1 MKKSQ
6 KRSNSTV
13 PQILH
18 AERNHFLTS
27 DLKVDPKK
35 MIKET
40 IFEKLDLFSDN
51 ENIKCKYYT
60 NQQFK
65 ENSSDKHKN
74 QMTVLYINMLSLPCH
89 TDEFTELLRFIK
101 TNFIG
106 IMKSRLTAK
115 KDPMNKM
122 YISSH
127 NIKHTPTKLDKGGNL
142 LYISKDLNYKKWNN
156 RKLYQD
162 KKSRICFYRAFIVI

>member
-27 DLKVDPKK
+27 DLKVNPKK

-60 NQQFK
+60 NQ
-65 ENSSDKHKN
+65 
-74 QMTVLYINMLSLPCH
+74 
-89 TDEFTELLRFIK
+89 
-101 TNFIG
+101 
-106 IMKSRLTAK
+106 
-115 KDPMNKM
+115 
-122 YISSH
+122 
-127 NIKHTPTKLDKGGNL
+127 
-142 LYISKDLNYKKWNN
+142 
-156 RKLYQD
+156 
-162 KKSRICFYRAFIVI
+162 